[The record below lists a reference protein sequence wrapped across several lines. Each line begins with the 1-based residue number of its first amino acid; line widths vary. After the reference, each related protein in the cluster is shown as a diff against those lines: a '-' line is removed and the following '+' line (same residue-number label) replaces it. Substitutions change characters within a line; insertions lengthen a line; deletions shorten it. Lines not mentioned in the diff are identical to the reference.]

1 MANPIVEQ
9 INEELKTLQD
19 ELTQF
24 KSNVDYL
31 NNAKT
36 LVKEAIAS
44 VNYSEV
50 NFDKKISELK
60 RTYNSFI
67 NLSDK
72 VTSVVL
78 KLDTINFPER
88 LDGIEISVKETIT
101 NLNEI
106 KKATLDELKKASEII
121 TKADFDGK
129 FKNLQTTVDSSVKSN
144 KELLETFEK
153 QRIGEKI
160 ECFEKS
166 ISKRIHESYKEVT
179 NKTNQISTVTA
190 KSIHDLNLTIRID
203 KLDVNIAGILS
214 SVQNVSSRIDIVERN
229 IGDKLKETADKQLN
243 LISLLDKKLESIE
256 KKQKINTYIT
266 WVIIIIVGVIIKVL

>member
-9 INEELKTLQD
+9 INEELKSLQD
-19 ELTQF
+19 ELIQF

-31 NNAKT
+31 SNAKT
-36 LVKEAIAS
+36 LVKEAIES
-44 VNYSEV
+44 VNYSEA

-60 RTYNSFI
+60 KTYNSFI
-67 NLSDK
+67 DLTDK
-72 VTSVVL
+72 VSSVVL

-144 KELLETFEK
+144 KELSETIEK

-160 ECFEKS
+160 EGFEKS

-179 NKTNQISTVTA
+179 NNTNQIATETA

-229 IGDKLKETADKQLN
+229 IGDKLKETTEKQLN
-243 LISLLDKKLESIE
+243 LITLVEQKLVAIE
-256 KKQKINTYIT
+256 KKQRINTYIT
-266 WVIIIIVGVIIKVL
+266 WSIIIIIGIIIKII